1 MAVNRAFHTNNVA
14 ALTTEQNLY
23 RDLVK
28 EAIQIYGHDVYYVD
42 RTTVALDSIL
52 GEDSLSKYTTR
63 HPIEM
68 YVEDAEGGYQGEKE
82 IITQFG
88 LENRNEITF
97 VVSKQRFQEMD
108 SQITLEDGTV
118 STGGSILLEAGSIS
132 RSSLSAVLDTPT
144 KSFVQLNGTD
154 SSSSNSGD
162 KIIQEND
169 KDSFILS
176 EESGTEFYL
185 LSDTATTD
193 ADRPQEGDL
202 VFHPTFSKMFEIS
215 FVYHDDPFHQL
226 DNNPV
231 YKLRCRQFEYSQE
244 VIDTGIAEIDEIED
258 DLSKN
263 PLDSQFT
270 LEQSSAVNE
279 NIRIFHSA
287 HEEGLLLLDGTD
299 GSSTDTGDNVLF
311 ENDST
316 SVGEN
321 ILLEGTGADGET
333 ASYLIQE
340 DVIVGD
346 YTTRGSQDKT
356 AQNELFDSLDDD
368 VLDFSESNPF
378 GDAGG
383 T

>member
-1 MAVNRAFHTNNVA
+1 MAVNRAFHTNNVS
-14 ALTTEQNLY
+14 ALTVEQNLY
-23 RDLVK
+23 RDLIK

-42 RTTVALDSIL
+42 RTTVAIDSIL
-52 GEDSLSKYTTR
+52 GEDSLSKFTTQ

-68 YVEDAEGGYQGEKE
+68 YIEDAEGGFQGEKE
-82 IITQFG
+82 IMSQFG

-97 VVSKQRFQEMD
+97 VVSKQRFQQMD
-108 SQITLEDGTV
+108 SQITLEDGTGT
-118 STGGSILLEAGSIS
+118 TGGSVLLEAGSIP

-144 KSFVQLNGTD
+144 KSFIELNGTD
-154 SSSSNSGD
+154 SSSTNAGD
-162 KIIQEND
+162 QIIQEND
-169 KDSFILS
+169 DTSFILS

-185 LSDTATTD
+185 LTDTATTD

-202 VFHPTFSKMFEIS
+202 VYHPTLSRMFEVS
-215 FVYHDDPFHQL
+215 FVDHDDPFYQL

-231 YKLRCRQFEYSQE
+231 YKLRCKQYEYSHE
-244 VIDTGIAEIDEIED
+244 EIDTGITTIDEIEG
-258 DLSKN
+258 DLQQDA
-263 PLDSQFT
+263 LEHQFT

-279 NIRIFHSA
+279 DIRIFHSA
-287 HEEGLLLLDGTD
+287 NEQGLLLLDGTD
-299 GSSTDTGDNVLF
+299 SSSTNANDNVVM

-316 SVGEN
+316 SVGES
-321 ILLEGTGADGET
+321 ILLEGGGSDTED

-340 DVIVGD
+340 DIVTGD
-346 YTTRGSQDKT
+346 YTSAGSQDKT

>member
-1 MAVNRAFHTNNVA
+1 MAVNRAFHTNNVS
-14 ALTTEQNLY
+14 ALTVEQNLY
-23 RDLVK
+23 RDLIK

-42 RTTVALDSIL
+42 RTTVAIDSLL
-52 GEDSLSKYTTR
+52 GEDSLSKFTTQ

-68 YVEDAEGGYQGEKE
+68 YIEDAEGGFQGEKE
-82 IITQFG
+82 IMSQFG

-97 VVSKQRFQEMD
+97 VVSKQRFQQMD
-108 SQITLEDGTV
+108 SQITLEDGTGT
-118 STGGSILLEAGSIS
+118 TGGSVLLEAGSIP

-144 KSFVQLNGTD
+144 KSFIELNGTD
-154 SSSSNSGD
+154 SSSTNAGD
-162 KIIQEND
+162 QIIQEND
-169 KDSFILS
+169 DTSFILS

-185 LSDTATTD
+185 LTDTATTD

-202 VFHPTFSKMFEIS
+202 VYHPTLSRMFEVS
-215 FVYHDDPFHQL
+215 FVDHDDPFYQL

-231 YKLRCRQFEYSQE
+231 YKLRCKQYEYSHE
-244 VIDTGIAEIDEIED
+244 EIDTGITAIDEIEG
-258 DLSKN
+258 DLQQDA
-263 PLDSQFT
+263 LEHQFT

-279 NIRIFHSA
+279 DIRIFHSITDQ
-287 HEEGLLLLDGTD
+287 GLLLLDGTD
-299 GSSTDTGDNVLF
+299 GSSTNANDNIIM

-316 SVGEN
+316 SVGES
-321 ILLEGTGADGET
+321 ILLEGGGSDTED

-340 DVIVGD
+340 DVVTGD
-346 YTTRGSQDKT
+346 YTSAGSQDKT
-356 AQNELFDSLDDD
+356 AQNELFDSLDDN

>member
-1 MAVNRAFHTNNVA
+1 MAVYRAFHTNNVS
-14 ALTTEQNLY
+14 ALTVEQNLY
-23 RDLVK
+23 RDLIK

-42 RTTVALDSIL
+42 RTTVAVDSLL
-52 GEDSLSKYTTR
+52 GEDSLSKFTTQ

-68 YVEDAEGGYQGEKE
+68 YIEDAEGGFQGEKE
-82 IITQFG
+82 IMSQFG

-97 VVSKQRFQEMD
+97 VVSKQRFQQMD
-108 SQITLEDGTV
+108 SQITLEDGTGT
-118 STGGSILLEAGSIS
+118 TGGSVLLEAGSIP

-144 KSFVQLNGTD
+144 KSFIQLNGTD
-154 SSSSNSGD
+154 SSSTNAGEQ
-162 KIIQEND
+162 IIQEND
-169 KDSFILS
+169 DTSFILS

-185 LSDTATTD
+185 LTDTATTD

-202 VFHPTFSKMFEIS
+202 VYHPILSRMFEIS
-215 FVYHDDPFHQL
+215 FVDHDDPFYQL

-231 YKLRCRQFEYSQE
+231 YKLRCKQYEYSHE
-244 VIDTGIAEIDEIED
+244 EIDTGITTIDEIEG
-258 DLSKN
+258 DLQQDA
-263 PLDSQFT
+263 LEHQFT

-279 NIRIFHSA
+279 DIRIFHSA
-287 HEEGLLLLDGTD
+287 NEQGLLLLDGTD
-299 GSSTDTGDNVLF
+299 SSSTNANDNVVM

-316 SVGEN
+316 SVGES
-321 ILLEGTGADGET
+321 ILLEGGGSDTED

-340 DVIVGD
+340 DIVTGD
-346 YTTRGSQDKT
+346 YTSAGSQDKT

>member
-1 MAVNRAFHTNNVA
+1 MAVNRAFHTNNVS
-14 ALTTEQNLY
+14 ALTVEQNLY
-23 RDLVK
+23 RDLIK

-42 RTTVALDSIL
+42 RTTVAVDSLL
-52 GEDSLSKYTTR
+52 GEDSLSKFTTQ

-68 YVEDAEGGYQGEKE
+68 YIEDAEGGFQGEKE
-82 IITQFG
+82 IMSQFG

-97 VVSKQRFQEMD
+97 VVSKQRFQQMD
-108 SQITLEDGTV
+108 SQITLEDGTGT
-118 STGGSILLEAGSIS
+118 TGGSVLLEAGSIP

-144 KSFVQLNGTD
+144 KSFIELNGTD
-154 SSSSNSGD
+154 SSSTNAGEQ
-162 KIIQEND
+162 IIQEND
-169 KDSFILS
+169 DTSFILS

-185 LSDTATTD
+185 LTDTATTD

-202 VFHPTFSKMFEIS
+202 VYHPTLSRMFEVS
-215 FVYHDDPFHQL
+215 FVDHDDPFYQL

-231 YKLRCRQFEYSQE
+231 YKLRCKQYEYSHE
-244 VIDTGIAEIDEIED
+244 EIDTGITAIDEIEG
-258 DLSKN
+258 DLQQDA
-263 PLDSQFT
+263 LEHQFT

-279 NIRIFHSA
+279 DIRIFHSA
-287 HEEGLLLLDGTD
+287 NEQGLLLLDGTD
-299 GSSTDTGDNVLF
+299 SSSTNANNNVVM

-316 SVGEN
+316 SVGES
-321 ILLEGTGADGET
+321 ILLEGGGSDTED

-340 DVIVGD
+340 DIVTGD
-346 YTTRGSQDKT
+346 YTSAGSQDKT

>member
-1 MAVNRAFHTNNVA
+1 MAVNRAFHTNNVS
-14 ALTTEQNLY
+14 ALTVEQNLY
-23 RDLVK
+23 RDLIK

-42 RTTVALDSIL
+42 RTTVAVDSLL
-52 GEDSLSKYTTR
+52 GEDSLSKFTTQ

-68 YVEDAEGGYQGEKE
+68 YIEDAEGGFQGEKE
-82 IITQFG
+82 IMSQFG

-97 VVSKQRFQEMD
+97 VVSKQRFQQMD
-108 SQITLEDGTV
+108 SQITLEDGTGT
-118 STGGSILLEAGSIS
+118 TGGSVLLEAGSIP

-144 KSFVQLNGTD
+144 KSFIQLNGTD
-154 SSSSNSGD
+154 SSSTNAGEQ
-162 KIIQEND
+162 IIQEND
-169 KDSFILS
+169 DTSFILS

-185 LSDTATTD
+185 LTDTATTD

-202 VFHPTFSKMFEIS
+202 VYHPILSRMFEIS
-215 FVYHDDPFHQL
+215 FVDHDDPFYQL

-231 YKLRCRQFEYSQE
+231 YKLRCKQYEYSHE
-244 VIDTGIAEIDEIED
+244 EIDTGITTIDEIEG
-258 DLSKN
+258 DLQQDA
-263 PLDSQFT
+263 LEHQFT

-279 NIRIFHSA
+279 DIRIFHSITDQ
-287 HEEGLLLLDGTD
+287 GLLLLDGTD
-299 GSSTDTGDNVLF
+299 SSSTDANDNVIM

-316 SVGEN
+316 SVGES
-321 ILLEGTGADGET
+321 ILLEGGGSDTED

-340 DVIVGD
+340 DIVTGD
-346 YTTRGSQDKT
+346 YTSAGSQDKT

>member
-118 STGGSILLEAGSIS
+118 STGGSILLEAGSIP

-215 FVYHDDPFHQL
+215 FVDHDDPFHQL

-244 VIDTGIAEIDEIED
+244 VIDTGIAEIDKIED

>member
-1 MAVNRAFHTNNVA
+1 MAVNRAFHTNNVS
-14 ALTTEQNLY
+14 ALTVEQNLY
-23 RDLVK
+23 RDLIK

-42 RTTVALDSIL
+42 RTTVAIDSIL
-52 GEDSLSKYTTR
+52 GEDSLSKFTTQ

-68 YVEDAEGGYQGEKE
+68 YIEDAEGGFQGEKE
-82 IITQFG
+82 IMSQFG

-97 VVSKQRFQEMD
+97 VVSKQRFKQMD
-108 SQITLEDGTV
+108 SQITLEDGTGT
-118 STGGSILLEAGSIS
+118 TGGSVLLEAGSIP

-144 KSFVQLNGTD
+144 KSFIELNGTD
-154 SSSSNSGD
+154 SSSTNAGD
-162 KIIQEND
+162 QIIQEND
-169 KDSFILS
+169 DTSFILS

-185 LSDTATTD
+185 LTDTATTD

-202 VFHPTFSKMFEIS
+202 VYHPTLSRMFEVS
-215 FVYHDDPFHQL
+215 FVDHDDPFYQL

-231 YKLRCRQFEYSQE
+231 YKLRCKQYEYSHE
-244 VIDTGIAEIDEIED
+244 EIDTGITAIDEIEG
-258 DLSKN
+258 DLQQDA
-263 PLDSQFT
+263 LEHQFT

-279 NIRIFHSA
+279 DIRIFHSITDQ
-287 HEEGLLLLDGTD
+287 GLLLLDGTD
-299 GSSTDTGDNVLF
+299 GSSTNANDNIIM

-316 SVGEN
+316 SVGES
-321 ILLEGTGADGET
+321 ILLEGGGSDTED

-340 DVIVGD
+340 DVVTGD
-346 YTTRGSQDKT
+346 YTSAGSQDKT
-356 AQNELFDSLDDD
+356 AQNELFDSLDDN

>member
-1 MAVNRAFHTNNVA
+1 MAVNRAFHTNNVS
-14 ALTTEQNLY
+14 ALTVEQNLY
-23 RDLVK
+23 RDLIK

-42 RTTVALDSIL
+42 RTTVAIDSIL
-52 GEDSLSKYTTR
+52 GEDSLSKFTTQ

-68 YVEDAEGGYQGEKE
+68 YIEDAEGGFQGEKE
-82 IITQFG
+82 IMSQFG

-97 VVSKQRFQEMD
+97 VVSKQRFQQMD
-108 SQITLEDGTV
+108 SQITLEDGTGT
-118 STGGSILLEAGSIS
+118 TGGSVLLEAGSIP

-144 KSFVQLNGTD
+144 KSFIELNGTD
-154 SSSSNSGD
+154 SSSTNAGD
-162 KIIQEND
+162 QIIQEND
-169 KDSFILS
+169 DTSFILS

-185 LSDTATTD
+185 LTNTATTD

-202 VFHPTFSKMFEIS
+202 VYHPTLSRMFEVS
-215 FVYHDDPFHQL
+215 FVDHDDPFYQL

-231 YKLRCRQFEYSQE
+231 YKLRCKQYEYSHE
-244 VIDTGIAEIDEIED
+244 EIDTGITAIDEIEG
-258 DLSKN
+258 DLQQDA
-263 PLDSQFT
+263 LEHQFT

-279 NIRIFHSA
+279 DIRIFHSITDQ
-287 HEEGLLLLDGTD
+287 GLLLLDGTD
-299 GSSTDTGDNVLF
+299 GSSTNANDNIIM

-316 SVGEN
+316 SVGES
-321 ILLEGTGADGET
+321 ILLEGGGSDTED

-340 DVIVGD
+340 DVVTGD
-346 YTTRGSQDKT
+346 YTSAGSQDKT
-356 AQNELFDSLDDD
+356 AQNELFDSLDDN

>member
-118 STGGSILLEAGSIS
+118 STGGSILLEAGSIP

-215 FVYHDDPFHQL
+215 FVDHDDPFHQL

-244 VIDTGIAEIDEIED
+244 VIDTGITEIDEIED

-287 HEEGLLLLDGTD
+287 HEEGLLLLEGTD
-299 GSSTDTGDNVLF
+299 GSSTNTGDNVLF